1 MFIALQCSGLFYTL
15 FMISRKTKI
24 FQALAGLLVFFE
36 TKLAS
41 ETYVNT
47 IGSNIGKCDVVIMTV
62 ESQREMKSGEGGRR
76 QKERRH
82 HREMTL
88 NDMC

>member
-1 MFIALQCSGLFYTL
+1 MQLT
-15 FMISRKTKI
+15 T
-24 FQALAGLLVFFE
+24 
-36 TKLAS
+36 
-41 ETYVNT
+41 
-47 IGSNIGKCDVVIMTV
+47 NIYIQVRGRCDVVITTV
-62 ESQREMKSGEGGRR
+62 ESQREMKSGEAGRR

>member
-1 MFIALQCSGLFYTL
+1 MRTVSAIMNFHWS
-15 FMISRKTKI
+15 
-24 FQALAGLLVFFE
+24 
-36 TKLAS
+36 
-41 ETYVNT
+41 
-47 IGSNIGKCDVVIMTV
+47 CDVVIMTV

-76 QKERRH
+76 EKERRH